1 MNQNKGNQNNT
12 ITKIKYM
19 LTKQDSANYRKNEKE
34 EKEPE
39 LLGSLPVGAAIHP
52 DALLED

>member
-1 MNQNKGNQNNT
+1 MDQNKGNQNN
-12 ITKIKYM
+12 IIAKIKYM
-19 LTKQDSANYRKNEKE
+19 LTKQDSTNYCKNEKE

-52 DALLED
+52 DAHLED

>member
-1 MNQNKGNQNNT
+1 MNQNKGNQNNI

-34 EKEPE
+34 EKKSE
-39 LLGSLPVGAAIHP
+39 LLGSLPVGVVTHP
-52 DALLED
+52 DANLED

>member
-1 MNQNKGNQNNT
+1 MNQNKGNQNNI

-19 LTKQDSANYRKNEKE
+19 LTKQDPANYCKDEKE
-34 EKEPE
+34 EKEPA

-52 DALLED
+52 DAHLED